1 MRMWPFL
8 RKHVFNGENLAAV
21 LLCLLM
27 VALVIVTAD
36 SAPLWIYQGF

>member
-1 MRMWPFL
+1 MWSFL
-8 RKHVFNGENLAAV
+8 RKHVFSRENLAAL

-27 VALVIVTAD
+27 IALVIVTAD